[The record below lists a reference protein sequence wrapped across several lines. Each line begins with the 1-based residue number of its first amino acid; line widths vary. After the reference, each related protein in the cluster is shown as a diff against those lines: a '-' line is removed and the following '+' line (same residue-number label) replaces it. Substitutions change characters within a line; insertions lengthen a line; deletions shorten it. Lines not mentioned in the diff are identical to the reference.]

1 MIRYE
6 DILSLEF
13 LKKTEYTGSHG
24 GMRYRL
30 EGVTAEE
37 GRRLKATIWP
47 EPFAYGATPDEQKQ
61 SQEFDFSEEG
71 IQEAVDWMNKQ
82 LPQGR

>member
-1 MIRYE
+1 MVQRE

-30 EGVTAEE
+30 EGVAEEE
-37 GRRLKATIWP
+37 GRALKATLWP
-47 EPFAYGATPDEQKQ
+47 EPFSYAATPNEQKQ
-61 SQEFDFSEEG
+61 SEKFEFSEEG
-71 IQEAVDWMNKQ
+71 ILAAVDWMNAQ
-82 LPQGR
+82 MI

>member
-1 MIRYE
+1 MIRRE

-13 LKKTEYTGSHG
+13 LKKSEYTGSHG

-37 GRRLKATIWP
+37 GRRLKATLWP

-61 SQEFDFSEEG
+61 SEVFDFSEEG
-71 IQEAVDWMNKQ
+71 IQAAVDWMNKQ
-82 LPQGR
+82 LPQGH

>member
-1 MIRYE
+1 MIRRE

-30 EGVTAEE
+30 EGVAAED
-37 GRRLKATIWP
+37 GRTLRATIWP
-47 EPFAYGATPDEQKQ
+47 EPFAYAATPDEQKQ
-61 SQEFDFSEEG
+61 SEEFAFSEEG
-71 IQEAVDWMNKQ
+71 ILAAVDWMNTQ
-82 LPQGR
+82 IT

>member
-1 MIRYE
+1 MIQRE

-13 LKKTEYTGSHG
+13 LKKSEYTGSHS

-37 GRRLKATIWP
+37 ERRLKVTLWP
-47 EPFAYGATPDEQKQ
+47 EPFSYGATPDEQKR
-61 SQEFDFSEEG
+61 SEEFDFSEEG
-71 IQEAVDWMNKQ
+71 ILAAVDWMNTQ
-82 LPQGR
+82 ITTSC

>member
-1 MIRYE
+1 MIKCE

-30 EGVTAEE
+30 EKVSAGEE
-37 GRRLKATIWP
+37 LRLKAIIWP

-61 SQEFDFSEEG
+61 SQEFAFSEEG
-71 IQEAVDWMNKQ
+71 ILAAVDWMNSL
-82 LPQGR
+82 LPQSR

>member
-1 MIRYE
+1 MIQRE

-37 GRRLKATIWP
+37 GKRLKATLWP
-47 EPFAYGATPDEQKQ
+47 EPFAYAATPDEQKQ
-61 SQEFDFSEEG
+61 SEEFEFSEEG
-71 IQEAVDWMNKQ
+71 IQAAVDWMNTQIAKN
-82 LPQGR
+82 R